1 MGFPQAPSPPHQY
14 SEAIQLKLYQAFIFS
29 IPILFA
35 IILILL
41 FYLFYLKRRASG
53 TSAYP
58 PVLPR
63 TINDVNITAPS
74 PGSDMKD
81 VKIKLCAVLFD
92 EYMKRQ
98 DTQVIGAVCAWESM
112 RRKRRWCRCHHA
124 STFSTWI
131 ASTTGS
137 RTTQLAHFVEPPLSL
152 PTPPSHPTTTTTT
165 TTSHQRLLLHQILC
179 LKRKT
184 TTAAASATTL
194 MTFSYSSSIV
204 RGDPK
209 DNHQTTADVEATLL
223 WHIYLYLYI

>member
-98 DTQVIGAVCAWESM
+98 DTQCCVCLGEYEEKEEVVQVPSCKHIFHMDCIHHWLQNNSTCPL
-112 RRKRRWCRCHHA
+112 CRAPVVSTNSSKSPHHHHHHHH
-124 STFSTWI
+124 
-131 ASTTGS
+131 
-137 RTTQLAHFVEPPLSL
+137 QP
-152 PTPPSHPTTTTTT
+152 PTP
-165 TTSHQRLLLHQILC
+165 
-179 LKRKT
+179 
-184 TTAAASATTL
+184 ASPPNL
-194 MTFSYSSSIV
+194 MFEEEDDNSSSISNNFNDLQLQQQHSS
-204 RGDPK
+204 RRSQGQSS
-209 DNHQTTADVEATLL
+209 NNSRC
-223 WHIYLYLYI
+223 